1 MRMTLRRR
9 VDASSDD
16 GVTLVIVAICLVA
29 IFAMV
34 ALTVDVGGLL
44 VRRRAMV
51 AASDAASLAAAQSC
65 FRGQA
70 LAGDPE
76 TKADE
81 LAHANVDAIQSS
93 SGGIVT
99 AETAGCNGSSK
110 GHVTV
115 QYLTNYPL
123 FFASVLGLAKSGTV
137 TTKATA
143 AWGPLAGGYAIPI
156 VLQSGQLQGVCK
168 VPDGAKIGDLCA
180 FWYDN
185 NDTLGDANW
194 GFMNLDL
201 WNVAPSQNCFNAGS
215 SSRSGWIAGGYPDLR
230 NLNGTPPGT
239 SPTYV
244 CNDTGHSSADWSD
257 LNGEVGKVKIFP
269 VNDCAGQL
277 DTSGSVAPCPATP
290 DKYDIIGFTSL
301 LIKNVYKG
309 DDPAAIGSAGLSGS
323 GCTKS
328 AMKIAAG
335 QSVSLNTI
343 LSGGTN
349 VSGSC
354 PSSAPDNIPFAGV
367 HVYRDLKKG
376 GTEYVKCA
384 PGFTTGCDYVYDE
397 STHTISW
404 IKASS
409 TNKKVVFDWS
419 FNGTAGA
426 CGVHQSD
433 PNAICLVT
441 EWRGFT
447 TGPGPVGGGA
457 NFGPTGVALC
467 NLTLKAGCP
476 DKT

>member
-1 MRMTLRRR
+1 MTLRER
-9 VDASSDD
+9 VDASNED

-51 AASDAASLAAAQSC
+51 SASDAAALAAAQSC
-65 FRGQA
+65 FKGQA

-81 LAHANVDAIQSS
+81 LAKANVDVIQPS
-93 SGGIVT
+93 SGGIVA
-99 AETAGCNGSSK
+99 AETVGCNGSSK

-115 QYLTNYPL
+115 QYVTNYPL

-137 TTKATA
+137 TTKGTA

-156 VLQSGQLQGVCK
+156 VLQTGQLQGVCK
-168 VPDGAKIGDLCA
+168 VPDGAVIGDTCA
-180 FWYDN
+180 FWYNN
-185 NDTLGDANW
+185 NDTTGSANW

-201 WNVAPSQNCFNAGS
+201 WNVAGSSQCPNAGS
-215 SSRSGWIAGGYPDLR
+215 SSRSDWIANGYGSLR
-230 NLNGTPPGT
+230 VLNGTPPGT

-244 CNDTGHSSADWSD
+244 CNDTGHTTRDWSD
-257 LNGEVGKVKIFP
+257 LTNEVGKVKIFP

-277 DTSGSVAPCPATP
+277 DQSGNVAPCPATP

-301 LIKNVYKG
+301 LIKAVYKG
-309 DDPAAIGSAGLSGS
+309 DDPAAIGTAGSSGT

-328 AMKIAAG
+328 AMTIPAG
-335 QSVSLNTI
+335 STVSLNTI
-343 LSGGTN
+343 LAGGAN
-349 VSGSC
+349 VTGSC
-354 PSSAPDNIPFAGV
+354 PGSAPDNIPFAGV
-367 HVYRDLKKG
+367 HVFQSTKKG
-376 GTEYVKCA
+376 AEYVKCA
-384 PGFTTGCDYVYDE
+384 PGFSSGCDYVYDE
-397 STHTISW
+397 STHTITW
-404 IKASS
+404 ITGSS
-409 TNKKVVFDWS
+409 PEKKVVFDWS
-419 FNGTAGA
+419 FTGTSGA
-426 CGVHQSD
+426 CGIHPSD
-433 PNAICLVT
+433 PNALCLVT

-447 TGPGPVGGGA
+447 TGPGPVGGGK